1 VSSREN
7 VRSNMIDG
15 AVVLLATQGV
25 EGTSFKEVLG
35 VANAP
40 RGSVYHHFP
49 GGKSEL
55 LHSALDRTSERALE
69 AMEATRGQSALE
81 VLERFLSLWRGL
93 LDYSH
98 LRAGCAV
105 VSVAVSGPEDDIL
118 EHAGAIFRSWTEQ
131 LAELF
136 VVGGVAEDAA
146 HTMAT
151 VTIAATEGAV
161 VVSRAEK
168 SRAPFDEVAST
179 LIDWFGGTRN

>member
-1 VSSREN
+1 VSPREN
-7 VRSNMIDG
+7 VRSKMVDG
-15 AVVLLATQGV
+15 AVILLATQGV
-25 EGTSFKEVLG
+25 EGTSFKKVLG

-55 LHSALDRTSERALE
+55 LHAALDRASERALE
-69 AMEATRGQSALE
+69 AMEATRGQSASE
-81 VLERFLSLWRGL
+81 VLDRFLALWQAL
-93 LDYSH
+93 LDYSQ

-105 VSVAVSGPEDDIL
+105 VSVTVGGPEGDIL
-118 EHAGAIFRSWTEQ
+118 EHVGAIFRTWTDQ

-136 VVGGVAEDAA
+136 VVGGMAEDAA

-161 VVSRAEK
+161 VLSRAEQ
-168 SRAPFDEVAST
+168 SRSPFDEVAST
-179 LIDWFGGTRN
+179 LTDLVRERI

>member
-1 VSSREN
+1 MSPREN
-7 VRSNMIDG
+7 VRSNMVDG
-15 AVVLLATQGV
+15 AVILLATQGV

-55 LHSALDRTSERALE
+55 LHAALDRASGRALE
-69 AMEATRGQSALE
+69 AMEATRGLSALG
-81 VLERFLSLWRGL
+81 VLERFLALWGAL
-93 LDYSH
+93 LDYSQ

-105 VSVAVSGPEDDIL
+105 VSVTVAGSEGDIL
-118 EHAGAIFRSWTEQ
+118 DHVGAIFRTWTEQ

-136 VVGGVAEDAA
+136 VVGGMSEDTA
-146 HTMAT
+146 HRVAT

-161 VVSRAEK
+161 VLSRAEQ
-168 SRAPFDEVAST
+168 SRVPFDEVAST
-179 LIDWFGGTRN
+179 LTDLVRGQP